1 MLECSEAAVNDG
13 QRLQSDA
20 GVSISVSGSARG
32 SVSGSAIG
40 SASTR
45 VKRWTAVLECSEP
58 SVNDGQRLE
67 SMALSSVA
75 PPPITSME
83 LPFAPTVCCIHCKCF
98 FLGILSSEMKLAIL
112 HILY

>member
-1 MLECSEAAVNDG
+1 MLEYSEAAVNDG

-20 GVSISVSGSARG
+20 GVSVIVSGSA
-32 SVSGSAIG
+32 SDSC
-40 SASTR
+40 STR
-45 VKRWTAVLECSEP
+45 VQRWTAVLECIEP
-58 SVNDGQRLE
+58 ALNDGQRLE

-98 FLGILSSEMKLAIL
+98 VCISSSEMKLVIL
-112 HILY
+112 HILYR

>member
-13 QRLQSDA
+13 HRLQSDA
-20 GVSISVSGSARG
+20 GVSVIVSGSA
-32 SVSGSAIG
+32 SDSG
-40 SASTR
+40 STR

-98 FLGILSSEMKLAIL
+98 VCISSSEMKCFNSL
-112 HILY
+112 

>member
-20 GVSISVSGSARG
+20 GVSVIVSG

-75 PPPITSME
+75 PPPIFSME

-98 FLGILSSEMKLAIL
+98 VCISSSEMKLVIL
-112 HILY
+112 HILYR